1 MIRPTNNLR
10 AVKFFREAYP
20 ERVSPPRKGR
30 AILKNYQMDRIF
42 DIHNHILWGVDDGSE
57 SIEMSL
63 RMLKMAQDD
72 GITDIILTSHNKPNR
87 RNIYAVEQ
95 VERIDEL
102 KRIARKEGIYINL
115 YPGNEI
121 FYRSDVSERLSIGK
135 AASMAGSRYILL
147 EYSPMD
153 DWEHIKRGV
162 EDMLMS
168 GYFPIIAHVER
179 YINVMKETDR
189 AYELIDK
196 GCYLQINAS
205 SLMGEVGWQ
214 IKSKCKSMMKAGMV
228 AFVATDAH
236 EDKKRTPTL
245 SKCVKYITGKYGEET
260 AIKIFMDNPLCILED
275 KIIR

>member
-1 MIRPTNNLR
+1 MR
-10 AVKFFREAYP
+10 ADSIFREAYP

-30 AILKNYQMDRIF
+30 AIIKNYMDRVF
-42 DIHNHILWGVDDGSE
+42 DIHNHIMWGVDDGSE

-63 RMLKMAQDD
+63 RMLKMAQND
-72 GITDIILTSHNKPNR
+72 GITDIILTPHNKPNR
-87 RNIYAVEQ
+87 RNIYFSEQ
-95 VERIDEL
+95 LARIDEL
-102 KRIARKEGIYINL
+102 KHIARKEGIYINL
-115 YPGNEI
+115 YPGNELY
-121 FYRSDVSERLSIGK
+121 YRSDVSERLSIGK
-135 AASMAGSRYILL
+135 AATMARSRYILL
-147 EYSPMD
+147 EYTPMD

-162 EDMLMS
+162 EDMLMA

-196 GCYLQINAS
+196 GGYLQINAS

-245 SKCVKYITGKYGEET
+245 SKCIKYTTGKYGEET
-260 AIKIFMDNPLCILED
+260 AQKIFMDNPLAILED